1 VKNITGETVVDAP
14 KSNEY
19 RNRLVEQAIENLKKK
34 LIDEAKP
41 LPPEFSR
48 TVNKHFWELI

>member
-1 VKNITGETVVDAP
+1 VKNITGKPVIGTP

-41 LPPEFSR
+41 LPAEFSK
-48 TVNKHFWELI
+48 TVDKHFGS